1 MYIDDMNNKQQK
13 ETMTNTIV
21 KWFNE
26 DYNLG
31 CDVSKLEELGFTNS
45 SWKDDIAP
53 SYSSDKMQIFFLN
66 RNTFDEHKSRSKFSV
81 NKILDDESIET
92 IYETDYFYKV
102 LQLAKLSNEIN
113 NK

>member
-1 MYIDDMNNKQQK
+1 MNNKQQK
-13 ETMTNTIV
+13 ETIMTNTKV

-26 DYNLG
+26 DYDLG

-53 SYSSDKMQIFFLN
+53 SYSSNKMQIFFLN
-66 RNTFDEHKSRSKFSV
+66 RNTFDEHKNRSKFSV
-81 NKILDDESIET
+81 NKILDDETIQT

-113 NK
+113 KN